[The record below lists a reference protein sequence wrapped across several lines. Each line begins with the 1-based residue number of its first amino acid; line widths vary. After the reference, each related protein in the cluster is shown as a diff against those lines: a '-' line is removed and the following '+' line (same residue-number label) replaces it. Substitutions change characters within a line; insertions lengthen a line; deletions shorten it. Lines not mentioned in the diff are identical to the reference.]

1 MPAQFLRVASEG
13 WLALLFSGP
22 RMRHGIY
29 LDSMLAS
36 RKLYLFDWSSV
47 VLLTLFRRSYV
58 LSLIFVALLSGYFL
72 WANKQ
77 AARQQCVIEGL
88 EGFRYTL

>member
-1 MPAQFLRVASEG
+1 
-13 WLALLFSGP
+13 LAHLFFDP

-29 LDSMLAS
+29 LDFMLAS
-36 RKLYLFDWSSV
+36 RTLYLLGWSII
-47 VLLTLFRRSYV
+47 VLLTLSRRSYV

-77 AARQQCVIEGL
+77 AARQQRVIEGL